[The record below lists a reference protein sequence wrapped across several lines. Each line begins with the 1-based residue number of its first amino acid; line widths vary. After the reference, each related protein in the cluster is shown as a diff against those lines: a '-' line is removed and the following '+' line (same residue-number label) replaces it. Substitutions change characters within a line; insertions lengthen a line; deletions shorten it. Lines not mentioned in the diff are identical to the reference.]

1 MRIGKLPESA
11 LMRSV
16 LGQLYAELPERLE
29 QYGADCAA
37 FGCAVSSKK
46 DGMDDRQTL
55 AGLTIQRPEYVV
67 PVYTAVGPIPG
78 FGNQPGVSVVAAA
91 NNLAAGGA
99 VPQAITVHAVL
110 PPSFEEHELKKAM
123 KELVKAAEV
132 CGMQV
137 ICGHTEVSDAV
148 DRPLYQMT
156 GIGQV
161 CIEDANQRPML
172 GFSGNVGWQQ
182 NKGQAGAGWTQK
194 KLCPGQA
201 LVVTKWIALAGT
213 VALAEAHE
221 EELHARFPL
230 FLTDQAKAWKPQ
242 LSVVRDAQI
251 ASRID
256 GCAMH
261 DLSQGG
267 IFGALWEMA
276 QRAGV
281 GLEVDLKRIPIRQE
295 TVEICEYFDIN
306 PYGLYSAGALLVGT
320 SQPEALV
327 QALIGHGIPAAVIG
341 RVTDGNDRIIRNGE
355 EVRFLD
361 RPQQDEW
368 YRRFGGKE

>member
-16 LGQLYAELPERLE
+16 LGQLYAELPERLRH
-29 QYGADCAA
+29 YGADCAA

-46 DGMDDRQTL
+46 DGMDGRQKSP
-55 AGLTIQRPEYVV
+55 GLTANQPEYLF
-67 PVYTAVGPIPG
+67 PVCTAIGPVPG
-78 FGNQPGVSVVAAA
+78 FGEQPGVSVTAAA

-110 PPSFEEHELKKAM
+110 PPSYEENHLKRAM
-123 KELVKAAEV
+123 KEIAQAAEA

-148 DRPLYQMT
+148 SRPLYQMT

-161 CIEDANQRPML
+161 CIEGKDQRLMS
-172 GFSGNVGWQQ
+172 GFSGD
-182 NKGQAGAGWTQK
+182 ADSGWTQK
-194 KLCPGQA
+194 KLRPGQA

-213 VALAEAHE
+213 VALAEAYE

-230 FLTDQAKAWKPQ
+230 FVTDQAMAWKTK
-242 LSVVRDAQI
+242 LSVVREAQI
-251 ASRID
+251 ASGID

-306 PYGLYSAGALLVGT
+306 PYGLYSAGALLIGT
-320 SQPEALV
+320 AQPEALI
-327 QALIGHGIPAAVIG
+327 QELSGQGIPAAVIG
-341 RVTDGNDRIIRNGE
+341 RVTDGNERIIRNGE

-361 RPQQDEW
+361 RPQQEEW